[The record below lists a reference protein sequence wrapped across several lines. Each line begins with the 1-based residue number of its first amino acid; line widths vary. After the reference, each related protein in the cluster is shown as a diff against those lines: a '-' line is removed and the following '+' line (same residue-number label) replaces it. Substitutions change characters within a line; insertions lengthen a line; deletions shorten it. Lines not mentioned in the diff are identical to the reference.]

1 MTSAAAPAEA
11 FPPGE
16 YLRDELEERGW
27 TLDEFAGLIGWPPH
41 ELTDILDAEAEITPE
56 AASALSEVLGTTAEV
71 WLNLQKA
78 YRRYQRRASGGSG
91 T

>member
-1 MTSAAAPAEA
+1 MTSAVTPSEA

-16 YLRDELEERGW
+16 YLRDELAERGW
-27 TLDEFAGLIGWPPH
+27 TLDEFAGLIGWSPH

-56 AASALSEVLGTTAEV
+56 TACALSEVLGTTAEV
-71 WLNLQKA
+71 WLNLQRA
-78 YRRYQRRASGGSG
+78 YRRYQLRAISGSG

>member
-1 MTSAAAPAEA
+1 MTSAATPAEA

-16 YLRDELEERGW
+16 YLCDELEERGW
-27 TLDEFAGLIGWPPH
+27 TLDEFAGLIGWPLH
-41 ELTDILDAEAEITPE
+41 ELTDILGAEAEITPE
-56 AASALSEVLGTTAEV
+56 AACALSEVLGTTPEV

-78 YRRYQRRASGGSG
+78 YRRYQLRAISGSG